1 MTWRERFRRLN
12 FKMILLVTF
21 ISSIGFLTLYS
32 AAGGSFSPWASK
44 QIVRFSAGVVL
55 LVLMACVDIRFWL
68 RQSYMIY
75 VICLCLLIIVELIG
89 HIGMGAQRWIN
100 LYIFHLQ
107 PSELMKLALLMAL
120 ARYFHDLTF
129 EDVGK
134 IRRLL
139 FPLALVLIPTLLVLR
154 QPDLG
159 TAVVLILASAA
170 LFYVSGLRLW
180 MILVAVG
187 GTLAAL
193 PVLWHFLHAYQKK
206 RILTFLNPESDPL
219 GSGYHILQ
227 SKIAIGSGGWFGKGF
242 LGSTQGTLHF
252 LPERHTDFIFAFF
265 CEEFGIIGGAF
276 LLFLY
281 GILIAYGYRISLQS
295 RNSYGRSLGIG
306 LTTLFFLYVFINTA
320 MVMGLLPVVGVPLA
334 LMSYGG
340 TAMLTVLMGLGLLL
354 SIALHRH
361 ARIGRAGGLLL

>member
-1 MTWRERFRRLN
+1 MTWTERFQKIDVRIL
-12 FKMILLVTF
+12 LLVTF

-32 AAGGSFSPWASK
+32 AAGGSLSPWASK
-44 QIVRFSAGVVL
+44 QIIRFTAGTGL
-55 LVLMACVDIRFWL
+55 LVLIACVDIRFWL
-68 RQSYMIY
+68 RQSYLIY
-75 VICLCLLIIVELIG
+75 VICLFLLIAVELMG
-89 HIGMGAQRWIN
+89 RIGMGAQRWID
-100 LYIFHLQ
+100 LYVFHLQ

-120 ARYFHDLTF
+120 ARYFHDLTY
-129 EDVGK
+129 EEVGK

-139 FPLALVLIPTLLVLR
+139 FPITLLSLPSLLVLR

-159 TAVVLILASAA
+159 TALVLIFSSAA
-170 LFYVSGLRLW
+170 VFYVSGLRLW
-180 MILVAVG
+180 MILTFLGAA
-187 GTLAAL
+187 LAAF
-193 PVLWHFLHAYQKK
+193 PILWHVLHDYQKK

-227 SKIAIGSGGWFGKGF
+227 SKITIGSGGWFGKGF
-242 LGSTQGTLHF
+242 LGSTQGALQF

-265 CEEFGIIGGAF
+265 CEEFGIVGGAF

-295 RNSYGRSLGIG
+295 RSAYGRFLGIG

-334 LMSYGG
+334 LLSYGG

-354 SIALHRH
+354 SIAIHRH
-361 ARIGRAGGLLL
+361 VRIGRAGGLL